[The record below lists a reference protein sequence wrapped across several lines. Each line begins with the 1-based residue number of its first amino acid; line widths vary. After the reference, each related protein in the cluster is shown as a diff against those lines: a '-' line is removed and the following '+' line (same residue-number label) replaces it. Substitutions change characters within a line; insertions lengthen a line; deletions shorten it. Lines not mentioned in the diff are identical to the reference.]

1 MPNTHAVWD
10 TAGQERFHSMSKHY
24 YRRAAGALMV
34 YDITD
39 LASFHR
45 VKWWVDSM
53 LDAVV
58 SDTSNAE
65 PPVLI
70 LGTKSWPEAQVLL
83 LIDCVSRVPCVPC
96 VCAVCVPCVV

>member
-1 MPNTHAVWD
+1 
-10 TAGQERFHSMSKHY
+10 MSKHY

-53 LDAVV
+53 LDAV
-58 SDTSNAE
+58 SDTAE

-70 LGTKSWPEAQVLL
+70 LGTKS
-83 LIDCVSRVPCVPC
+83 
-96 VCAVCVPCVV
+96 